1 MSLKLTVY
9 KDETFAEVER
19 IIEVEK
25 PVIPYRVAMTI
36 GASLDGID
44 KITNDDLYKFVI
56 KNLDKLDR
64 IMKATFGV
72 TDSELD
78 RVDVLELGRLGVELY
93 KWAVERFD
101 SIKGGARKNA

>member
-36 GASLDGID
+36 GASLDVID

-78 RVDVLELGRLGVELY
+78 RVDVLELGQMGVELY
-93 KWAVERFD
+93 KWAVEKFN
-101 SIKGGARKNA
+101 SIKGGQRKNA

>member
-25 PVIPYRVAMTI
+25 PIIPYRVAMTI

-93 KWAVERFD
+93 KWAVEKFN
-101 SIKGGARKNA
+101 SIKGGQGKNA

>member
-9 KDETFAEVER
+9 TDETFANVER
-19 IIEVEK
+19 TIEVEK

-36 GASLDGID
+36 GASLDGIS
-44 KITNDDLYKFVI
+44 KITNEELYQFVI

-72 TDSELD
+72 TDSELE
-78 RVDVLELGRLGVELY
+78 RVDALELGQLGVELY
-93 KWAVERFD
+93 KWAVEKFN
-101 SIKGGARKNA
+101 SIKGGSRKNA